1 MKAGKPD
8 VYDAINVLIKR
19 KGRENNFKP
28 VLESIQEL
36 TQADVPM
43 PLWLQEVFL
52 GYGDPAG
59 ANYTRLPSRPK
70 SLDFRD
76 TFIDWQH
83 LLGSFPGIVSFFSP
97 CPALTLAN
105 EVTDPAAKRWYL
117 GRM

>member
-1 MKAGKPD
+1 M
-8 VYDAINVLIKR
+8 LIKR

-28 VLESIQEL
+28 VLESIQDL

-59 ANYTRLPSRPK
+59 ANYTKLPSRPK

-83 LLGSFPGIVSFFSP
+83 LLGSFPRMVRFPGPYPVLI
-97 CPALTLAN
+97 LTK
-105 EVTDPAAKRWYL
+105 EITDPTAERGYF